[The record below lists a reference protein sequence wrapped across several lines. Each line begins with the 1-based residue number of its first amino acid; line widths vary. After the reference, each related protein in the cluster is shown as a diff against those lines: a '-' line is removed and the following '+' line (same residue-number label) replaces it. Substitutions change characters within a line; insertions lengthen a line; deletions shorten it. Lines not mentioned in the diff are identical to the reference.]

1 MNYSYPIKKVISYFF
16 FYFTA
21 IHFIDAQMVHPGIS
35 HKKSDLDRM
44 KYMVEARIDPWYTS
58 YQNMVDDSKS
68 SYNYNVQGDESFIVL
83 ARDAPRTNY
92 NAWNSDI
99 RAAYYNALRWYISE
113 DARHAEKAIE
123 IFKAWS
129 NLKSVTSNGT
139 EALSGGIAHIMIE
152 AAEIIKSTYSGWS
165 ASDMQK
171 FKDMLVYPGYSNIT
185 VPPNIR
191 SNSTFYWSSYQGDS
205 GRHGNQGL
213 SGWRTVMA
221 MGIFLDNEIMY
232 DRALRYIKGQPHRS
246 DDLPYPSGPR
256 THTNLIA
263 SGEHADTYNSS
274 QGNSIPDYGYNEVLT
289 NYIYENGQC
298 QESSRDQAHVM
309 FGLGLLNSMAEMAW
323 NQGDDLYSHED
334 DRLLLGLE
342 YSLRYNVSYVA
353 SYPDQ
358 TSPWEPSTFLQ
369 GFDRTERWYSKSI
382 SPDGIG
388 GFTKNRPN
396 WEMSVGHYIGRGF
409 KSEDEAKWT
418 LRARDKSIEI
428 DGYEQA
434 GWTNDA
440 LGWGGLTYRRPSG
453 CYGDPISGF
462 TNGLPNYNMNVLPM
476 MIEAENY
483 DYSPVIGDGRTY
495 KDVSNG
501 NSGNQYRTDENVD
514 IQNRTG
520 GGYNIG
526 WIATG
531 EWLTYTVYVPETTTY
546 DISINYAA
554 INASG
559 KIRFEFGGS
568 DKTGE
573 VTLPS
578 TGGTQ
583 IWNDL
588 TVKTGITLSKGV
600 QSMKVLASGVSNSFN
615 LNSITISI
623 NNDNGGSDNLALT
636 GIATQSSTNQTHGG
650 AATRAIDN
658 NTNGKWSGGSVTHTE
673 NEINPWWQVDLKS
686 SYSID
691 EIVIFN
697 RTDGCC
703 INRLSNFTVSVIDSE
718 GTITFSKSFTAAPNP
733 SITVNAEGTIGQII
747 KVQIQGTGILSLA
760 EVQVYGQA
768 ETNGGNNFHLV
779 KRNATGFAID
789 GGSGA
794 VPGRSVELYT
804 YVQHNNLTW
813 TEIDHGGGYYSYQ
826 KYNTNVCLDGGS
838 GGANGQDVTL
848 QPCDASDYGQQWQK
862 IDAGSGHYRLQKRGT
877 NYSLDGNHGGAID
890 QNVYLWTSSSTNQN
904 QQWRFDT
911 VEDFRL
917 RTGEIKNTHMS
928 LYPVPLSDVLH
939 INIDGSK
946 VAKIDIF
953 NSAGQ
958 AVHSEQIENGIGLI
972 SLGHL
977 PIGLYIAKITNGKE
991 IINRKILIEK

>member
-1 MNYSYPIKKVISYFF
+1 MNYSYPIKKVILLFF
-16 FYFTA
+16 FHIIA
-21 IHFIDAQMVHPGIS
+21 IHFAEAQMVHPGIS

-44 KYMVEARIDPWYTS
+44 KYMVEAKIDPWYTS
-58 YQNMVDDSKS
+58 YQNMIADSKS
-68 SYNYNVQGDESFIVL
+68 SYNYNVQGNESFTLL
-83 ARDAPRTNY
+83 ARDSPRTNY

-99 RAAYYNALRWYISE
+99 RAAYYNAIRWYVSK
-113 DARHAEKAIE
+113 DTRHAEKAIE

-152 AAEIIKSTYSGWS
+152 AAEIIKSTYSDWS
-165 ASDMQK
+165 ASDIQK
-171 FKDMLVYPGYSNIT
+171 FKDMLVYPGYSNTT
-185 VPPNIR
+185 VPSDIR
-191 SNSTFYWSSYQGDS
+191 SNSTFYWSSYQGDP

-246 DDLPYPSGPR
+246 DDLSYPSGPR
-256 THTNLIA
+256 THTNLID
-263 SGEHADTYNSS
+263 SGEHVDTYNTS

-289 NYIYENGQC
+289 NYIYETGQC

-309 FGLGLLNSMAEMAW
+309 FGLGLLNAMAEMAW

-342 YSLRYNVSYVA
+342 YSLRYNVSYLA

-462 TNGLPNYNMNVLPM
+462 TAGLPDYNMNVLPM
-476 MIEAENY
+476 TIEAENY
-483 DYSPVIGDGRTY
+483 DYSPVIGEGRTY
-495 KDVSNG
+495 KDSSNG

-514 IQNRTG
+514 VQTRTG

-526 WIATG
+526 WIASG
-531 EWLTYTVYVPETTTY
+531 EWLAYTVYVPETATY

-554 INASG
+554 NSASG
-559 KIRFEFGGS
+559 KIKFEFGGN

-573 VTLPS
+573 VPLAA

-600 QSMKVLASGVSNSFN
+600 QSMKVLASGASNSFN
-615 LNSITISI
+615 LNSIKISR
-623 NNDNGGSDNLALT
+623 NNDNGGSDNLALGGT
-636 GIATQSSTNQTHGG
+636 ATQSSTNQAHGG
-650 AATRAIDN
+650 AAPRAIDN
-658 NTNGKWSGGSVTHTE
+658 NTNGSWSGGSVTHTE
-673 NEINPWWQVDLKS
+673 TEVNPWWQVDLES

-691 EIVIFN
+691 EIVVFN
-697 RTDGCC
+697 RTDCC
-703 INRLSNFTVSVIDSE
+703 TNRLSNYTVSIINSD
-718 GTITFSKSFTAAPNP
+718 GDTTFSKSFTSAPNP
-733 SITVNAEGTIGQII
+733 SITVNAGGVTGHII
-747 KVQIQGTGILSLA
+747 KVQINGNGTLSLA
-760 EVQVYGQA
+760 EVEVYGEA
-768 ETNGGNNFHLV
+768 ITTGGGNFQLI

-794 VPGRSVELYT
+794 VVGRSVELYT
-804 YVQHNNLTW
+804 NVQHNNLTW
-813 TEIDHGGGYYSYQ
+813 TEIDRGGGYYSYQ

-838 GGANGQDVTL
+838 GGTNGQDVTL
-848 QPCDASDYGQQWQK
+848 QPCDASDYGQQWEK

-877 NYSLDGNHGGAID
+877 NYSLDGDRGGAID
-890 QNVYLWTSSSTNQN
+890 QNVYLWTSGSTNQN

-911 VEDFRL
+911 VENSRL
-917 RTGEIKNTHMS
+917 GTNEIKKTYIN
-928 LYPVPLSDVLH
+928 LYPIPLSDLLH
-939 INIDGSK
+939 ISIDGSK
-946 VAKIDIF
+946 TAKIYIF
-953 NSAGQ
+953 NSVGQ
-958 AVHSEQIENGIGLI
+958 AVHNEQIENGIGSI

>member
-1 MNYSYPIKKVISYFF
+1 MNNSYPLKKIILFLLF
-16 FYFTA
+16 HFIA
-21 IHFIDAQMVHPGIS
+21 IHIMEAQMVHPGIS

-44 KYMVEARIDPWYTS
+44 KYMVEAKIDPWYTS
-58 YQNMVDDSKS
+58 YQNMVADSKS
-68 SYNYNVQGDESFIVL
+68 SYNYNVQGNESFTLL
-83 ARDAPRTNY
+83 ARDSPRTNY

-99 RAAYYNALRWYISE
+99 RAAYYNAIRWYISE
-113 DARHAEKAIE
+113 DTRHAEKAIE

-152 AAEIIKSTYSGWS
+152 AAEIIKSTYSGWEE
-165 ASDMQK
+165 SDIQK
-171 FKDMLVYPGYSNIT
+171 FKDMLVYPGYSNTT
-185 VPPNIR
+185 VPSNIR
-191 SNSTFYWSSYQGDS
+191 SNSTFYWSSYQGDP

-246 DDLPYPSGPR
+246 DDLSYPSGPR
-256 THTNLIA
+256 THTNLID
-263 SGEHADTYNSS
+263 SGEHVDTYNTS

-289 NYIYENGQC
+289 NYIYETGQC

-323 NQGDDLYSHED
+323 NQGDDLYSYED

-342 YSLRYNVSYVA
+342 YSLRYNVSYIA

-418 LRARDKSIEI
+418 LRARDRSIDI

-462 TNGLPNYNMNVLPM
+462 IAGLPNYNMNVLPM
-476 MIEAENY
+476 TIEAENY

-495 KDVSNG
+495 KDSSEG

-514 IQNRTG
+514 IQTRTG

-526 WIATG
+526 WIASG
-531 EWLTYTVYVPETTTY
+531 EWLTYTVYVPETATY

-554 INASG
+554 NNASG
-559 KIRFEFGGS
+559 KIKFEFGGN

-573 VTLPS
+573 IPLAT
-578 TGGTQ
+578 TGGMQ

-588 TVKTGITLSKGV
+588 TIKTGITLSKGV

-615 LNSITISI
+615 LNSIKISI
-623 NNDNGGSDNLALT
+623 SDDNQGADNLALNGT
-636 GIATQSSTNQTHGG
+636 ATQSSTSQAHGG
-650 AATRAIDN
+650 AAPRAIDN
-658 NTNGKWSGGSVTHTE
+658 NTNGKWSAGSVTHTE
-673 NEINPWWQVDLKS
+673 TEVNPWWQVDLKS
-686 SYSID
+686 SYNID

-703 INRLSNFTVSVIDSE
+703 TNRLSNFTVSIINSGGD
-718 GTITFSKSFTAAPNP
+718 TTFSKTFTSAPNP
-733 SITVNAEGTIGQII
+733 SILIDTDGAIGEII
-747 KVQIQGTGILSLA
+747 KVQINGTGTLSLA
-760 EVQVYGQA
+760 EVQAYGEA
-768 ETNGGNNFHLV
+768 VTTIGGNFQLV
-779 KRNATGFAID
+779 KRNAPSFAID

-794 VPGRSVELYT
+794 VVDRSIELYT
-804 YVQHNNLTW
+804 NVQHNNLTW
-813 TEIDHGGGYYSYQ
+813 TEINRGGGYYSYQ
-826 KYNTNVCLDGGS
+826 KYNTNLCWDGGS

-848 QPCDASDYGQQWQK
+848 QPCNASDYGQQWQK

-877 NYSLDGNHGGAID
+877 NYSLDGDHGGAID

-904 QQWRFDT
+904 QQWRFEAVNKSPNLDSDSLEKPVIYPT
-911 VEDFRL
+911 LISNIVNISIPNSVFAEVEIFNMA
-917 RTGEIKNTHMS
+917 GQ
-928 LYPVPLSDVLH
+928 
-939 INIDGSK
+939 
-946 VAKIDIF
+946 KIDSRNIQEGIGSMNLGF
-953 NSAGQ
+953 LKKGIYLLK
-958 AVHSEQIENGIGLI
+958 VRSEQGAFIT
-972 SLGHL
+972 
-977 PIGLYIAKITNGKE
+977 KIVKD
-991 IINRKILIEK
+991 